1 MANVVPFAF
10 KQGILKAQHDFTTIV
25 AAPGAGGAGQGTNVV
40 GAYKLALY
48 TYNGNTAPFAGT
60 GSTVWSAVATE
71 VNNTAGTANYT
82 AGGGVLSTAT
92 VGQTGNFTTVDWA
105 DATWASATISAG
117 FGVLYRYDTDA
128 AKTYIVA
135 ILDFNGAK
143 SSTNGTF
150 QVAFPTINTGGDAIL
165 SITGNP

>member
-25 AAPGAGGAGQGTNVV
+25 AAPGAGGAAQGTPVV
-40 GAYKLALY
+40 GAYRLALY
-48 TYNGNTAPFAGT
+48 TFNGGTPPFTSA
-60 GSTVWSAVATE
+60 SSIYSAVGTE
-71 VNNTAGTANYT
+71 VNNTGSTVNYT
-82 AGGGVLSTAT
+82 AGGAVLSTAT
-92 VGQTGNFTTVDWA
+92 VGQTGNFTTVDWS
-105 DATWASATISAG
+105 DATWATATISAG
-117 FGVLYRYDTDA
+117 FGVLYRYDTNA
-128 AKTYIVA
+128 AANYLVA

>member
-1 MANVVPFAF
+1 MANVVPYAF
-10 KQGILKAQHDFTTIV
+10 KQGILKAQHDFTTVV
-25 AAPGAGGAGQGTNVV
+25 ANPGAGGAGQGTNVT

-48 TYNGNTAPFAGT
+48 TYNSNTPPFTVA
-60 GSTVWSAVATE
+60 STIWSAVATE

-82 AGGGVLSTAT
+82 AGGAVLSTAT

-105 DATWASATISAG
+105 DATWASATITAG
-117 FGVLYRYDTDA
+117 FGVLYRYDTNGA
-128 AKTYIVA
+128 NMYLVA

>member
-1 MANVVPFAF
+1 MANVVPYAF

-25 AAPGAGGAGQGTNVV
+25 GNPGAGGAGQGTSIT

-48 TYNGNTAPFAGT
+48 TFNSNTPPFDVN
-60 GSTVWSAVATE
+60 STIFSAVATE

-82 AGGGVLSTAT
+82 AGGAVLSTAT

-117 FGVLYRYDTDA
+117 FGVLYRFDTNA
-128 AKTYIVA
+128 AKMYLVA